1 MKNFNNSWRKFLNES
16 SRTENVPFKD
26 TRVRIKLENK
36 KKLLYEVSEDEFE
49 HIEAAIEKMADL
61 NELAFNDIFGD
72 KTRLVIDFPTADVS
86 TPLGRFVAMWL
97 EMGYEVDW
105 SKGMVSSERKYI
117 DSSPEAAAA
126 EFSGHGGRT
135 RTKKINN
142 MKIGKWLSKML
153 RYVLE
158 FDALKAEVHEHTKE
172 HGDWPRVT
180 GNDIKAALGDNGA
193 KNYYR
198 LSDTI
203 DMMISRPLGG
213 HRVIPEYIKVLRKPE
228 KLEELSRYW
237 RDNAADIKKNLSK
250 AQSNEYSIIITRNP
264 IDVWRMSDFR
274 NISSCHTPPSRSPGE
289 AYYKCAVAEAHGHGA
304 VAYAVNTEDMLQAT
318 ESETIEEAEDKLN
331 QYNEIFYDDQRTWGG
346 PEIEIQPIERVRLR
360 QVRFYDKEDSDGTQM
375 AVPEK
380 RTYAKIDDRIP
391 GFNERV
397 MQWARESQE
406 NQIAQAP
413 RTEDGDLKLG
423 DFIKFG
429 GTHDDNPMS
438 ILLSLLFG
446 TSIKGVTGNVHVD
459 STTEDELDDEVLY
472 SGTVES
478 FQRQVNELKEQWN
491 AIYAHTQVDGTAI
504 DDGGGSAYITCGG
517 TLYINWDA
525 DDWQR
530 MPNAEPDIR
539 YGLEEL
545 KETWGFGWISE
556 RAWGIQRKMDGNV
569 WQLPI
574 AIRPEGLAG
583 FNGHEFAM
591 FPDEFEN
598 FCSLVD
604 TEVDDKY
611 DAIKALLSTY
621 FKREGYMSGGAIMKL
636 GNEIMNDQLDLYNW
650 EAVAEE
656 DYEPDEYELIQFTAH
671 PEVWYGDLNAS
682 EEVAMEIMN
691 DRNFWIELRRRMT
704 APAFENTGH
713 EMYPLMPLDMDM
725 FGSHGTEGESQELN
739 LYFSVYGDAPDEQVE
754 VLKELVEIWD
764 DQDEINRVASEVFR
778 DMLQGAIKPDG
789 TTVSDLREE
798 KKFLEIE
805 QMLNETINIDVSGHK
820 PKIDNLMSMDPAT
833 AKALVSAL
841 QDPALEARWAYRI
854 IQRVEEI
861 NERIGELEKLGVH
874 YTGYGTVHG
883 TQEQH
888 DEMMNLMDEFNELA
902 GVAGSYEKQFN
913 NQADRDKWEYN
924 RKIRNSNSPSSLK
937 EVGLTQMASKLG
949 LKKEPAGGW
958 KDVRREK
965 YTDDIQ
971 WGSNFRV
978 SDLIQVM
985 QMART
990 EEDKRAEKSLAA
1002 LGILDVAKAI
1012 PLGIGSTISG
1022 VDTLRQ
1028 MYNKIKRKPEDP
1040 DKVGDF
1046 PVLAI
1051 LNVDPHLVD
1060 TIEDEILNLIDNRY
1074 EDYLSGLDPDTPL
1087 NTVIS
1092 INDYIRQYIAKLT
1105 DKSVT
1110 ITDQSGEN

>member
-1 MKNFNNSWRKFLNES
+1 MKNFNNSWRNFLNES

-72 KTRLVIDFPTADVS
+72 KTRLVIGFPTADVS

-126 EFSGHGGRT
+126 EFTGHRGRT
-135 RTKKINN
+135 RTKKIN

-153 RYVLE
+153 GYVLK

-180 GNDIKAALGDNGA
+180 GNDINAALGDNGA

-203 DMMISRPLGG
+203 DMMIKSPQD
-213 HRVIPEYIKVLRKPE
+213 VTPQYIRVLRKPE

-264 IDVWRMSDFR
+264 IDVWRMSDFK

-438 ILLSLLFG
+438 ILLSRLFG

-583 FNGHEFAM
+583 FNGHEIAM
-591 FPDEFEN
+591 FPEEFEN

-798 KKFLEIE
+798 KKLLEIE

-820 PKIDNLMSMDPAT
+820 PKIDNLMRMDPAT
-833 AKALVSAL
+833 AKALVNAT

-913 NQADRDKWEYN
+913 KQADRDEWEYD
-924 RKIRNSNSPSSLK
+924 RKIRNLNSPSSLNEAIK
-937 EVGLTQMASKLG
+937 QPQTVGDLLNIVAMTKDKGWANKCPQCKQWLDDNLSPTLLKVAIGAGLG
-949 LKKEPAGGW
+949 VAMGGVLPGIAGGLAAGAAPEIADGLR
-958 KDVRREK
+958 KLFTFINGGGADVESIDEFPILKTLKVDPQFIDLIDNDLLNSYREK
-965 YTDDIQ
+965 Y
-971 WGSNFRV
+971 
-978 SDLIQVM
+978 
-985 QMART
+985 
-990 EEDKRAEKSLAA
+990 
-1002 LGILDVAKAI
+1002 
-1012 PLGIGSTISG
+1012 
-1022 VDTLRQ
+1022 
-1028 MYNKIKRKPEDP
+1028 
-1040 DKVGDF
+1040 
-1046 PVLAI
+1046 
-1051 LNVDPHLVD
+1051 LN
-1060 TIEDEILNLIDNRY
+1060 
-1074 EDYLSGLDPDTPL
+1074 YLTKQPASRPL
-1087 NTVIS
+1087 NRIVG
-1092 INDYIRQYIAKLT
+1092 INDYIRNQLVVASDGALDCK
-1105 DKSVT
+1105 DA
-1110 ITDQSGEN
+1110 GRG